1 MERGSRE
8 KTLRKLLGKTMTVV
22 VDRPIGCVHKGI
34 IYPVNYGYIPG
45 MLAADG
51 EEQDV
56 YLLGVDTPVDSY
68 TGRIIALIHRSDDV
82 EDKLV
87 MAPEGVRFFCHE
99 IEMQVQFQEQYFHS
113 KVESLWEKSCGAIV
127 YRQGTEGIE
136 YLCLLQNAS
145 WGYSAPK
152 GHMEP
157 GETEAETACREIW
170 EETGLQVQLLPGFR
184 EKQEYAPFPGKKK
197 ELVLFLAEGKGELRL
212 QPEEIVS
219 ADWLPLEKAK
229 EVLHPDYTPVL
240 EKAEV
245 FIKEQYVRREDFA
258 E

>member
-1 MERGSRE
+1 MERGNRD
-8 KTLRKLLGKTMTVV
+8 KALRKCLGKVMNMV
-22 VDRPIGCVHKGI
+22 VDRPIGHVHKGI
-34 IYPVNYGYIPG
+34 VYPVNYGYIPN

-68 TGRIIALIHRSDDV
+68 TGRIIGIIHRFDDG

-87 MAPEGVRFFCHE
+87 MAPEGVRFFRHE
-99 IEMQVQFQEQYFHS
+99 IEEQVRFQEQYFHS

-127 YRQGTEGIE
+127 YQQGEAGIE
-136 YLCLLQNAS
+136 YLCLLQHAS

-157 GETEAETACREIW
+157 GETEEQTACREVQ
-170 EETGLQVQLLPGFR
+170 EEAGLQVQLLPGFR
-184 EKQEYAPFPGKKK
+184 AQMEYSPVPGKKK
-197 ELVLFLAEGKGELRL
+197 ELILFLAENTGKLTL

-219 ADWLPLEKAK
+219 ADWLTLDKALET
-229 EVLHPDYTPVL
+229 LHPDYAPVL
-240 EKAEV
+240 KKAEA
-245 FIKEQYVRREDFA
+245 FIKEQY
-258 E
+258 